1 MFYLALGW
9 TVSPVPSPSV
19 SQTTVTVAAPPRFPG
34 AVVATPADVYA
45 TIRARQQG
53 TGATPPV
60 VEPVALAPAVP
71 PAPPAPTST
80 SVTHPPSSAPTF
92 SASPPSSPTLGQM
105 AAQMVALMNQA
116 RTAAGLPPYTVN
128 PVLTQIAMERAA
140 VLASS
145 GQFTHDL
152 PGLGYP
158 LAMEQAA
165 GLNAAGM
172 GAENIAEAGSVAQ
185 AFWLLMASPAHR
197 SNILNPYETQV
208 GVGVALLPNGVA
220 VSQLF
225 AGPNF

>member
-1 MFYLALGW
+1 
-9 TVSPVPSPSV
+9 
-19 SQTTVTVAAPPRFPG
+19 
-34 AVVATPADVYA
+34 
-45 TIRARQQG
+45 
-53 TGATPPV
+53 
-60 VEPVALAPAVP
+60 
-71 PAPPAPTST
+71 
-80 SVTHPPSSAPTF
+80 
-92 SASPPSSPTLGQM
+92 
-105 AAQMVALMNQA
+105 MVALINQA
-116 RTAAGLPPYTVN
+116 RTSAGLPPYTVN
-128 PVLTQIAMERAA
+128 PILTQIAMERAA